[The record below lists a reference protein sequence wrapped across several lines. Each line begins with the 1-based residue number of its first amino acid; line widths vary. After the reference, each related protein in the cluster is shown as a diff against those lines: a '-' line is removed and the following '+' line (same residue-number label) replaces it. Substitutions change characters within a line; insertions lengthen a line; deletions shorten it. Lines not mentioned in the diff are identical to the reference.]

1 MLQSEKRYLHIYC
14 GPGKGKTT
22 AAMGLAMR
30 ASGAGW
36 RILVIQFLKDGTS
49 SELKI
54 LRSLPGVAVV
64 SGKAVAGFSSNFSA
78 EERGRVRRQHDQR
91 FEEALRRVQEDDI
104 DLLILD
110 EIIGAMNNDL
120 VDSNMLMEF
129 LEHRPN
135 TLEVVLTGRDPSPKL
150 CEMADYVSEIS
161 KIKHPFDQ
169 GILARV
175 GVEK

>member
-1 MLQSEKRYLHIYC
+1 MQESEKRYLHIYC
-14 GPGKGKTT
+14 GQGKGKTT

-49 SELKI
+49 SELKV
-54 LRSLPGVAVV
+54 LRCLPGVTVV
-64 SGKAVAGFSSNFSA
+64 SGKAVAGFASSFSA
-78 EERGRVRRQHDQR
+78 EERGRVRLLHDQR
-91 FEEALRRVQEDDI
+91 FEDALRRVQEDDI

-110 EIIGAMNNDL
+110 EIIGAVNLDL
-120 VDSNMLMEF
+120 VDANKLMEF
-129 LEHRPN
+129 LEHRPD

-169 GILARV
+169 GISARE